1 MLRAIVLVP
10 AIVLAL
16 GPVAAGQTPFAANHL
31 VSNADWV
38 YPTPV
43 SFPYTDISGSEQ
55 TLEIPAGTALITWT
69 CTMSP
74 DLMPRVRPR
83 IDSNYPTD
91 GTAVRGYRSSGSW
104 LTTPA
109 GGTVTMALQAKNDQ
123 DGYTTGQV
131 SSIDSMSWSI
141 MVVPEAAA
149 GNVPVIGTVGLIVMV
164 ILVVSAGAV
173 VLSRRKQPVV

>member
-1 MLRAIVLVP
+1 M
-10 AIVLAL
+10 
-16 GPVAAGQTPFAANHL
+16 
-31 VSNADWV
+31 DV
-38 YPTPV
+38 YDV
-43 SFPYTDISGSEQ
+43 SGSDA
-55 TLEIPAGTALITWT
+55 T
-69 CTMSP
+69 
-74 DLMPRVRPR
+74 
-83 IDSNYPTD
+83 
-91 GTAVRGYRSSGSW
+91 
-104 LTTPA
+104 
-109 GGTVTMALQAKNDQ
+109 GTVTFALQAKNDQ